1 MEQNN
6 ENEELDF
13 NNILDEFRTAV
24 FNGQVRLA
32 LEHLVTI
39 VDVFVEVLSSDENE
53 IQSSESNVKTEEIQ
67 KKEDKRLE
75 SSAAEEKPA
84 VKKTTKETVE
94 KTEE

>member
-39 VDVFVEVLSSDENE
+39 VDVFVEVLSSEENE
-53 IQSSESNVKTEEIQ
+53 TQSSETNSKTEEFL
-67 KKEDKRLE
+67 KKEDKRIEPSL
-75 SSAAEEKPA
+75 AEEKPVA
-84 VKKTTKETVE
+84 KKTTKETVE